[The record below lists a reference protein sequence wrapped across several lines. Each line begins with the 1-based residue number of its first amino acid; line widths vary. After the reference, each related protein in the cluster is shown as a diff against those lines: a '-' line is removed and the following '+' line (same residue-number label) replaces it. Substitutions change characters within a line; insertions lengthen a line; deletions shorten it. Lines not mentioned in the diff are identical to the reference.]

1 MLQLLS
7 LTVSVVNQ
15 GSVKIVWA
23 DVSSVLL
30 LLSLTVSVVDQ
41 GSVKIVWAGLSS
53 ILLLLSLTVS
63 VVDQGKKKGK
73 FTRQDFL
80 DYSSLELETLCKLY
94 ISFHHRCVVWCSLT
108 GF

>member
-1 MLQLLS
+1 M
-7 LTVSVVNQ
+7 
-15 GSVKIVWA
+15 
-23 DVSSVLL
+23 LL
-30 LLSLTVSVVDQ
+30 LLSLTAFVVDQ
-41 GSVKIVWAGLSS
+41 GNVKIVWAGLSS
-53 ILLLLSLTVS
+53 VLLLLSLTVS

-94 ISFHHRCVVWCSLT
+94 ISFHNRCVVGLSLI